1 VQDDDASGLE
11 LAADEAI
18 TIVAVIAKK
27 WEV

>member
-11 LAADEAI
+11 LAGDEAI